1 MRIKIYQINS
11 DRDTLRVKLAGLQ
24 ETQKIQRANGHSALL
39 DPTLYDE
46 VFSGEVDCKT
56 LEDVYTLFNINHP
69 PFFRGHSLSV
79 SDVVEITENHNNY
92 LHGFFFCDSFGFEH
106 IQFKAEQTQKPDNL
120 LRVVALEPGKPA
132 YEAEIDDH
140 FRAFQQAVRGHFEV
154 AYPFKDDAVLVVNEE
169 GLINGMEPNCVIG
182 GNLYVGPAFIVKNGG
197 DGNLYSLTDEQIQKY
212 LNAFE
217 TPEFIEESD
226 EDMDA
231 GIQMQ

>member
-1 MRIKIYQINS
+1 MVFYWLHIIN
-11 DRDTLRVKLAGLQ
+11 
-24 ETQKIQRANGHSALL
+24 I
-39 DPTLYDE
+39 
-46 VFSGEVDCKT
+46 
-56 LEDVYTLFNINHP
+56 YTLAILC
-69 PFFRGHSLSV
+69 GSQ
-79 SDVVEITENHNNY
+79 HN
-92 LHGFFFCDSFGFEH
+92 
-106 IQFKAEQTQKPDNL
+106 
-120 LRVVALEPGKPA
+120 VW
-132 YEAEIDDH
+132 
-140 FRAFQQAVRGHFEV
+140 
-154 AYPFKDDAVLVVNEE
+154 NEE